1 LDQNQNPGDLQDA
14 TLHTPAVPTDHQLPA
29 HAGDGADIGIQ
40 PENPEAARAQI
51 EETRERMSHTID
63 EIEGALLAKK
73 ARIQDRLDVFSP
85 IRENPLLAL
94 GAVFGAG
101 LLLGFVT
108 GGGGDDEEPDMRA
121 SAALLAAA
129 TAARAKRG
137 RHDLEEMVED
147 RGKRLRKQAR
157 KRGKQLRDRY
167 EDEGGVGG
175 ILETLAAAVLS
186 GVAKA
191 VEEGRDRG
199 RDLGGEVRRR
209 GADLLDAAQDEAGDL
224 AHKAKRAAARG
235 RDEIRS
241 RL

>member
-1 LDQNQNPGDLQDA
+1 LDQNQNPGDVQDA

-29 HAGDGADIGIQ
+29 HAGDGAGIDVE

-73 ARIQDRLDVFSP
+73 ARIQDKLDVLSP
-85 IRENPLLAL
+85 IRENPLLAV

-108 GGGGDDEEPDMRA
+108 GGGDDEEPDVRA

-157 KRGKQLRDRY
+157 KRGKQLRKRY
-167 EDEGGVGG
+167 EDEGGAGG
-175 ILETLAAAVLS
+175 ILETLVAAALS
-186 GVAKA
+186 GLASA
-191 VEEGRDRG
+191 VEEARDRG
-199 RDLGGEVRRR
+199 RDLGGQVRRR

-224 AHKAKRAAARG
+224 AHKAKRAAKRG

>member
-1 LDQNQNPGDLQDA
+1 LDQNQNSNVDDA
-14 TLHTPAVPTDHQLPA
+14 TLHAPVVPTDHQLTE
-29 HAGDGADIGIQ
+29 HAGDGAGIGIE
-40 PENPEAARAQI
+40 PENPQAARAQI

-73 ARIQDRLDVFSP
+73 ARIQDKLDVLSP
-85 IRENPLLAL
+85 IRENPLLAV
-94 GAVFGAG
+94 GAMFGVG
-101 LLLGFVT
+101 LLLGLVT
-108 GGGGDDEEPDMRA
+108 GGGDDDEEPDMRA

-137 RHDLEEMVED
+137 RHQLEEMVED
-147 RGKRLRKQAR
+147 RGERLRKQAR
-157 KRGKQLRDRY
+157 KRGKQIRKRY
-167 EDEGGVGG
+167 EDEGGAGG

-209 GADLLDAAQDEAGDL
+209 GGELLDAAQDEAGEL
-224 AHKAKRAAARG
+224 AHKAKRAASRG

>member
-1 LDQNQNPGDLQDA
+1 MDQNQNPSDVQDA

-29 HAGDGADIGIQ
+29 HAGDGAGIDIE

-73 ARIQDRLDVFSP
+73 ARIQDKLDVFSP
-85 IRENPLLAL
+85 IRENPLLAV

-101 LLLGFVT
+101 LLLGFIT
-108 GGGGDDEEPDMRA
+108 GGGDDEEPDMRA

-157 KRGKQLRDRY
+157 KRGKQLRKRY
-167 EDEGGVGG
+167 EDEGGAGG

-186 GVAKA
+186 GVTKA
-191 VEEGRDRG
+191 IEEGRDRG
-199 RDLGGEVRRR
+199 RDLGGQVRRR
-209 GADLLDAAQDEAGDL
+209 GAHLLDAAQDEAGDL